1 MNVEKKH
8 FTCIV
13 CPIGCEIDVE
23 LQNGNVVSINGSK
36 CEKGK
41 EFVLQELEE
50 AMRILTTT
58 VPVKGA
64 KWAMLPVRTDKPVPK
79 RLLSKVIEQL
89 ADIELHAPVKMY
101 HVIVK
106 DVAGTDANIVAT
118 RNMKKVNQRKDAKE
132 APVSRKEG

>member
-1 MNVEKKH
+1 MDVEKKH
-8 FTCIV
+8 FTCVI
-13 CPIGCEIDVE
+13 CPLGCEIDVE
-23 LQNGNVVSINGSK
+23 LQNGNVVSMEESK

-64 KWAMLPVRTDKPVPK
+64 KWAMLPVRTDKPIPK

-89 ADIELHAPVKMY
+89 ANIELHAPVKMY
-101 HVIVK
+101 HVVVK

-118 RNMKKVNQRKDAKE
+118 RNMKKVNHPEDAKKDLI
-132 APVSRKEG
+132 SRKEG

>member
-1 MNVEKKH
+1 MDVEKKH
-8 FTCIV
+8 FTCVI
-13 CPIGCEIDVE
+13 CPLGCEIDVE
-23 LQNGNVVSINGSK
+23 LQNGNVVSMEGSK

-58 VPVKGA
+58 VPIKGA
-64 KWAMLPVRTDKPVPK
+64 KWAMLPVRTDKPIPK

-89 ADIELHAPVKMY
+89 ATIELHAPVKMY

-118 RNMKKVNQRKDAKE
+118 RNMGRVNHPKDAKKDLI
-132 APVSRKEG
+132 ARKEG

>member
-1 MNVEKKH
+1 MDVEKKH
-8 FTCIV
+8 FTCVI

-23 LQNGNVVSINGSK
+23 LQNGNIVSMEGNK

-64 KWAMLPVRTDKPVPK
+64 KWAMLPVRTDKPIPK

-106 DVAGTDANIVAT
+106 DVAGIDANIVAT
-118 RNMKKVNQRKDAKE
+118 RNMKKVNHPKDAKKDLT
-132 APVSRKEG
+132 SRKKG